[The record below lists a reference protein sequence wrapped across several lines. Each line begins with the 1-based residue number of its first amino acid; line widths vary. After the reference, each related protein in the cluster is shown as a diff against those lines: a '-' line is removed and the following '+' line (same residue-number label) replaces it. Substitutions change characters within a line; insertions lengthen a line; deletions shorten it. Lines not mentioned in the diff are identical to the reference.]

1 MRSPLRAAILPRPM
15 RRSSTRIPAALLTL
29 GLFLATGIGVP
40 VHHHADHHG
49 GDVHVTADGHT
60 HGHGSTLIV
69 RDMRT
74 ERPAS
79 SVELPGALPV
89 DHPPF
94 ATTPVAAVS
103 SPPVLLARGRSP
115 PSAILP
121 RAPPHTS

>member
-1 MRSPLRAAILPRPM
+1 M
-15 RRSSTRIPAALLTL
+15 RRATIRVPAALLTL

-49 GDVHVTADGHT
+49 DGVHVTADGHS

-74 ERPAS
+74 ERPAPT
-79 SVELPGALPV
+79 VELPVALPV
-89 DHPPF
+89 DHRPF
-94 ATTPVAAVS
+94 AAAPFAATA
-103 SPPVLLARGRSP
+103 SPPVVLARGRSP

-121 RAPPHTS
+121 RGPPPTS